1 MDKLKLMAS
10 FISVAEE
17 GSYTAAANRIGKTKA
32 LVSMHVDKLEEAL
45 SVRLISRTTRSL
57 HLTDIGSA
65 YYEEA
70 KRVLD
75 DITTLESN
83 ISKKHQT
90 LTGRLRLSAPTTFGE
105 IVLMPFVA
113 TMASRHPEIEFDI
126 TLNDRYVDL
135 VAEGFDASIRIG
147 KLKDSNL
154 IARPVGGSHLK
165 FCASPT
171 FIERYGAPTT
181 PEELAAA
188 PCVVDRNFRQSGV
201 WTLSPDINVKASAK
215 ISVNSAMAAA
225 RIAAHGTALTLSPD
239 FAVDKY
245 IHTGKLVTVMEQ
257 YPLEELPIHV
267 VYPHRQHLSPKVTV
281 LAEELKKYLQ
291 R

>member
-1 MDKLKLMAS
+1 MSS
-10 FISVAEE
+10 FIAVAEE
-17 GSYTAAANRIGKTKA
+17 GSYTAAANRLGKTKA
-32 LVSMHVDKLEEAL
+32 LISMHVDKLEEAL

-57 HLTDIGSA
+57 HLTDTGSA

-75 DITTLESN
+75 DISTLESN
-83 ISKKHQT
+83 ITEKHQT

-105 IVLMPFVA
+105 IVLMPFL
-113 TMASRHPEIEFDI
+113 TKMETIHPNIEFDI
-126 TLNDRYVDL
+126 NLNDRYVDL

-154 IARPVGGSHLK
+154 IARPVGISRLT
-165 FCASPT
+165 FCASPA
-171 FIERYGAPTT
+171 FIARYGTPTT
-181 PEELAAA
+181 PEELSAV

-201 WTLSPDINVKASAK
+201 WALSPDINVKVSAK

-239 FAVDKY
+239 FAVNKY

-267 VYPHRQHLSPKVTV
+267 VYPHRQHLSPKVTM
-281 LAEELKKYLQ
+281 LTEALKQYL
-291 R
+291 RSKNFN